1 MRSPEQVN
9 SSEEKA
15 NAVHFGQRTQV
26 NSGRDMAEHT
36 FGGGWTEVKLARLA
50 KYLMAYRTIFTKNVR
65 AQHFKTWYVDA
76 FAGTGSRSAP
86 EVSPKSA
93 DLFQDV
99 YEDAD
104 TREYRDGSA
113 KIALGLPNPFD
124 HYLFIEKARSRVD
137 ALRTAIERDHAS
149 LLSRCDFR
157 HGDANDVL
165 KTWCAERDWRKERAV
180 VFLDPYGMQVAWT
193 TVQTLAATRAVDLWY
208 LFPLGVGV
216 ARLLKR
222 DGNIEKS
229 WQNRLDLLFG
239 TSDWRSRF
247 YGTHT
252 MPDLF
257 GDRETVERTA
267 TVENIR
273 GFINERLA
281 GCFAKVARGLVLR
294 NSKSSPLYLLCFAA
308 ANERGA
314 PTALK
319 IAENILHE

>member
-1 MRSPEQVN
+1 
-9 SSEEKA
+9 
-15 NAVHFGQRTQV
+15 
-26 NSGRDMAEHT
+26 MAEHT
-36 FGGGWTEVKLARLA
+36 FGGNWTEDKLARLA
-50 KYLMAYRTIFTKNVR
+50 KYLIAYRKIFSKNVR

-86 EVSPKSA
+86 DVLSKSG

-99 YEDAD
+99 YEDAE
-104 TREYRDGSA
+104 TKEYRDGSA
-113 KIALGLPNPFD
+113 RIALGLSSPFD
-124 HYLFIEKARSRVD
+124 HYLFIEKSKSRGG
-137 ALRTAIERDHAS
+137 ALRTTVEADHAS
-149 LLSRCDFR
+149 LFSRCDFK
-157 HGDANDVL
+157 HGDANEVL
-165 KTWCAERDWRKERAV
+165 KTWCEERDWHKERAV
-180 VFLDPYGMQVAWT
+180 VFLDPYGMQVEWT
-193 TVQTLAATRAVDLWY
+193 TVETLARTKAIDLWY

-222 DGNIEKS
+222 DGNIEES

-247 YGTHT
+247 YEIQT
-252 MPDLF
+252 MRDLF
-257 GDRETVERTA
+257 GHHETVERTA
-267 TVENIR
+267 TVEKIR

-281 GCFAKVARGLVLR
+281 ACFARVANGLVLR

-319 IAENILHE
+319 IAQNILDE